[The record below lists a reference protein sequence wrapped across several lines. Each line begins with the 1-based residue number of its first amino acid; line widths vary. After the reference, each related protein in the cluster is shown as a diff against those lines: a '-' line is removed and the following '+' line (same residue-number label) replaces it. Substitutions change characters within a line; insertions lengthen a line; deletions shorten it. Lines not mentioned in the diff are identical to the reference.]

1 MLKLNA
7 KIRVY
12 ETVKLIPTPKFY
24 EFNYVKNINISSS
37 YKSLTD
43 TATIVM
49 PQKVYTDTK
58 GFDQNLFKNAKG
70 EEKTIHDFFKLENF
84 IEIFLGYD
92 NDYKPA
98 FRGYITAVQSD
109 TNATITC
116 EDAMYAF
123 KKVKAVKDDNIQDK
137 NDILNIISTNPTT
150 NVESFN
156 PKTFFEKRIKELKLP
171 FKVNALDED
180 LGNILINRNQTLAQ
194 VFEMLKDKGIYTYFK
209 TENLAP
215 VLTITNNPQQHTIAE
230 LTSFIDRNFIESP
243 LAGAIVKK
251 LINQGISL
259 LSSKLNKIVQS
270 VSGGFLGKASFRFR
284 YNIIEDKLIVVNEST
299 KNTRMRVEKYFKN
312 SNTPIYIEL
321 GDPNGQLIKTHVLH
335 DDQNNLP
342 TDAAAFKKATTEVAS
357 KLYQYAALRAMESKP
372 SGLEGYF
379 LTFGEPFVRPTDKV
393 ILENAKDKEKNGT
406 FQVEKVERSYGENG
420 YRQKIYIGRR
430 VEIV

>member
-7 KIRVY
+7 KIKVY
-12 ETVKLIPTPKFY
+12 ETIKLIPTPKFY
-24 EFNYVKNINISSS
+24 EFTYVKNVDISSS

-43 TATIVM
+43 TATLVM

-58 GFDQNLFKNAKG
+58 GFDQNLFANASG
-70 EEKTIHDFFKLENF
+70 EEKTIHDFFKLENY

-92 NDYKPA
+92 GDYKPA
-98 FRGYITAVQSD
+98 FRGYITGVQSD

-116 EDAMYAF
+116 EDTMYAF
-123 KKVKAVKDDNIQDK
+123 KKVKAVKDGNVQNPTDTFNIVAA
-137 NDILNIISTNPTT
+137 NPTT
-150 NVESFN
+150 NVDNFN

-171 FKVNALDED
+171 FKVNALDEE
-180 LGNILINRNQTLAQ
+180 LGNIMINRNHSLAQ

-209 TENLAP
+209 TETSGP
-215 VLTITNNPQQHTIAE
+215 VLTVTNNPQQHTASE
-230 LTSFIDRNFIESP
+230 LGAFIDRNFIKSP
-243 LAGAIVKK
+243 LAGTLVKK
-251 LINQGISL
+251 LINQGLNL
-259 LSSKLNKIVQS
+259 LSSQLNKVFQS
-270 VSGGFLGKASFRFR
+270 VSGDFLGKARFKFR
-284 YNIIEDKLIVVNEST
+284 YNIIEDKLVVVNEST

-335 DDQNNLP
+335 DDNKELP
-342 TDAAAFKKATTEVAS
+342 KDATAFKKATTEAAS
-357 KLYQYAALRAMESKP
+357 ELYQYAALRAMQSKP
-372 SGLEGYF
+372 SGFEGSF

-420 YRQKIYIGRR
+420 YRQRIYIGRR
-430 VEIV
+430 AETV

>member
-1 MLKLNA
+1 MLNLNA

-12 ETVKLIPTPKFY
+12 ETVRLIPTPKYY
-24 EFNYVKNINISSS
+24 EFTYVKNVDISSS

-58 GFDQNLFKNAKG
+58 GFDQNLFANASG
-70 EEKTIHDFFKLENF
+70 EEKSIYDFFKLENF

-92 NDYKPA
+92 GDYKPA
-98 FRGYITAVQSD
+98 FRGYITGVQTDIHAV
-109 TNATITC
+109 ITC

-123 KKVKAVKDDNIQDK
+123 KKVKAVKDDDVQDK
-137 NDILNIISTNPTT
+137 KDILNIVATNPTT
-150 NVESFN
+150 NIESFN

-171 FKVNALDED
+171 FKVNALDEE
-180 LGNILINRNQTLAQ
+180 LGNVMINRNQSLAQ

-215 VLTITNNPQQHTIAE
+215 VLTITNNPQQHTTAE
-230 LTSFIDRNFIESP
+230 LASFIDRNFIKSP
-243 LAGAIVKK
+243 LAGALVKK
-251 LINQGISL
+251 LINQGLSL
-259 LSSKLNKIVQS
+259 LSAQFNKIAQS
-270 VSGGFLGKASFRFR
+270 VSGGFLGKVRFRFR
-284 YNIIEDKLIVVNEST
+284 YNIIEDKLVAVNETT
-299 KNTRMRVEKYFKN
+299 KNTRTRVEKYFKN

-321 GDPNGQLIKTHVLH
+321 GDPNGQLVKTHVLH
-335 DDQNNLP
+335 NDNDDLP
-342 TDAAAFKKATTEVAS
+342 NDPAAFKKATTEVAAA
-357 KLYQYAALRAMESKP
+357 LYQYAASRAMQSKP
-372 SGLEGYF
+372 SGFEGYF

-430 VEIV
+430 VETV

>member
-12 ETVKLIPTPKFY
+12 ETIGLIPTPKFY
-24 EFNYVKNINISSS
+24 EFTYVKNVAISSS

-58 GFDQNLFKNAKG
+58 GFDQSLFANASG
-70 EEKTIHDFFKLENF
+70 EQKTIHDFFKLENF

-92 NDYKPA
+92 GNYKPA
-98 FRGYITAVQSD
+98 FRGYITGVQSD
-109 TNATITC
+109 TNATISC

-123 KKVKAVKDDNIQDK
+123 KKVKAVKDDDVQDK
-137 NDILNIISTNPTT
+137 NDVLNIVATNPTT
-150 NVESFN
+150 NVENFN
-156 PKTFFEKRIKELKLP
+156 PKTFFEKRIKELNLP
-171 FKVNALDED
+171 FKVNALDEE
-180 LGNILINRNQTLAQ
+180 LGNIMINRNHSLAQ

-209 TENLAP
+209 IEDAAP
-215 VLTITNNPQQHTIAE
+215 VLMITNNPQQHTITE
-230 LTSFIDRNFIESP
+230 LAGFIDRNFIKSP
-243 LAGAIVKK
+243 LAGALVKK
-251 LINQGISL
+251 LINKGLSL
-259 LSSKLNKIVQS
+259 LSSKLNKIAQTLT
-270 VSGGFLGKASFRFR
+270 GGFLGKATFRFR
-284 YNIIEDKLIVVNEST
+284 YNIIEDKLVVVNEST
-299 KNTRMRVEKYFKN
+299 KNTRIRVEKYFKN

-335 DDQNNLP
+335 SDSDDLP
-342 TDAAAFKKATTEVAS
+342 KDPTAFENAATKVAS
-357 KLYQYAALRAMESKP
+357 ELYQYAALRAMESKP
-372 SGLEGYF
+372 SGFEGSF

-420 YRQKIYIGRR
+420 YRQRIFIGRR
-430 VEIV
+430 VETI